1 MPSPSLSRRC
11 SSSPFALSCL
21 LFSTGLA
28 LLLAGACWVVSRT
41 TRANGKA
48 SPPRMSPRSGR
59 EKEKEKDRSLS
70 FARRRERERRRL
82 STWSALSLF
91 SFSLSLSRSSLGS
104 CCPATFAAAVF
115 PREKQRETETG
126 TEYLGRR
133 FLPFSLSHS
142 RHPLLFLST
151 LSFSLL
157 SLPLLSSRASA
168 RARGHGEWT
177 VPDGVNVVRV
187 KMMDSQNNV
196 VLSRDVDVQSGYK
209 FVVDIVS

>member
-151 LSFSLL
+151 LSFFLL
-157 SLPLLSSRASA
+157 LRSHFLPPLPSLPTHPTLSPHSRA
-168 RARGHGEWT
+168 GG
-177 VPDGVNVVRV
+177 
-187 KMMDSQNNV
+187 
-196 VLSRDVDVQSGYK
+196 QSTRSELVCGRP
-209 FVVDIVS
+209 FCS